1 MGGFEEFVLSS
12 RFATLCSL
20 AFHLTRCRNKFNTGE
35 WNENYVKGKGVRR

>member
-20 AFHLTRCRNKFNTGE
+20 AFHLTRSRNKFNTGE
-35 WNENYVKGKGVRR
+35 WAKTMYEQGVRV